1 MKSHHSFALVL
12 IVISFILLLFF
23 PLACGNSEKTTTN
36 ISNTLTIADTWLADG
51 VISDQEYSNNTQYF
65 DYYIYWWSDDQYVY
79 IGIRAQTHG
88 YVAIGFQ
95 PGSGMKDADIV
106 LGFVEG
112 GNVTV
117 LDSFS
122 TGDIGPHPEDTQL
135 GGTNNIIEY
144 GGSENDGFTTIEF
157 KRALNTGDE
166 YDIQLIKG
174 LNKIM
179 WSFGSN
185 DGSNVQHTARGYG
198 EIIL

>member
-1 MKSHHSFALVL
+1 MKNHISFALVL
-12 IVISFILLLFF
+12 IAISFVLLLFI
-23 PLACGNSEKTTTN
+23 PITCVNSEKTTTN
-36 ISNTLTIADTWLADG
+36 ISNTLTIAETWLADG
-51 VISDQEYSNNTQYF
+51 VIGDQEYSNNAQYF
-65 DYYIYWWSDDQYVY
+65 GYYIYWLSDDQYVY
-79 IGIRAQTHG
+79 IGIRAQTQG
-88 YVAIGFQ
+88 YVSIGFQ

-112 GNVTV
+112 VNVTV
-117 LDSFS
+117 IDSFS
-122 TGDIGPHPEDTQL
+122 TGDVGPHPEDTQL

-166 YDIQLIKG
+166 YDIPLIMG

-185 DGSNVQHTARGYG
+185 DGSKVRHTARGYG